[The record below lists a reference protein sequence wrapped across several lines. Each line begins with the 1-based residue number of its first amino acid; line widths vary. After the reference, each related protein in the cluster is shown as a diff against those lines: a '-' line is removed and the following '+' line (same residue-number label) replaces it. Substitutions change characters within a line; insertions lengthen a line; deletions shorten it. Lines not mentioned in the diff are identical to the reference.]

1 MTQLTITLD
10 LMDDTKTSEVK
21 KLLGKLDGVMN
32 ISISKSKKKIKKKTD
47 KEMEKW
53 IENVKWLSNNFD
65 SSSLDMSDERTRYL
79 MSK

>member
-47 KEMEKW
+47 KEMGKW